1 MFTTVPPRRITKG
14 DPDPPTP
21 NPDMCLAAARSGC
34 VTSFRKNIFFKRWK
48 VNYRWYLFNYV
59 ALYLIYKRGWKKQP
73 CKKKGLIT
81 GHQTQSKAN
90 LLLLMSM
97 STSHYFTLC
106 SRQRMQIA
114 EIYLPGVPGMCAA
127 VHTPLHRRVQA
138 GWRPGVN
145 ARTAHSSIN
154 I

>member
-1 MFTTVPPRRITKG
+1 MEK
-14 DPDPPTP
+14 
-21 NPDMCLAAARSGC
+21 AA
-34 VTSFRKNIFFKRWK
+34 
-48 VNYRWYLFNYV
+48 
-59 ALYLIYKRGWKKQP
+59 
-73 CKKKGLIT
+73 KKGLIT

-114 EIYLPGVPGMCAA
+114 EIYYQTKGRRGVEGRDGCSPLPGVPGMCAA